1 MQQLK
6 AVLTGGPSSGKTTL
20 INQLN
25 LSGIR
30 CFEEVSR
37 EIISMAQS
45 KGGDIPFISHPLAF
59 SEALFERRLQD
70 YFTPSGDR
78 THLFDRGIHDVVA
91 YLNRIGKEIPCGM
104 QEDCIKY
111 TYEKVFVLPPWEAIF
126 EKDKERIE
134 DFEESVILHKALVDT
149 YEDFGMTCIE
159 VPKLSIEERKAF
171 IVKHL

>member
-1 MQQLK
+1 M
-6 AVLTGGPSSGKTTL
+6 
-20 INQLN
+20 
-25 LSGIR
+25 
-30 CFEEVSR
+30 
-37 EIISMAQS
+37 
-45 KGGDIPFISHPLAF
+45 
-59 SEALFERRLQD
+59 
-70 YFTPSGDR
+70 
-78 THLFDRGIHDVVA
+78 
-91 YLNRIGKEIPCGM
+91 NRIGKEIPCGM

>member
-1 MQQLK
+1 MPQLK

-25 LSGIR
+25 ISGIR

-37 EIISMAQS
+37 GVISMAQS
-45 KGGDIPFISHPLAF
+45 KGINNPFLSQPLGF
-59 SEALFERRLQD
+59 SEALFERRLED
-70 YFTPSGDR
+70 YFTPSGNR
-78 THLFDRGIHDVVA
+78 VHLFDRGIHDVVA

-104 QEDCIKY
+104 QEDCIKH

-126 EKDKERIE
+126 EKDNERIE
-134 DFEESVILHKALVDT
+134 NFEESVILYKALVDT

-159 VPKLSIEERKAF
+159 VPKLSIEERKVF
-171 IVKHL
+171 IVNHL